1 MNHEGTNSFEKTD
14 NYWASS
20 FDFTVKLIPFKHK
33 GQNQIGIKPSKYGA
47 PYEMVKK
54 LGAKYTIT
62 HRYYYLENTHQNI
75 NKVLDAFKGKAWVDL
90 SLVQVQKIK
99 KKLNNE
105 IKKRP
110 NLALNRGHKLELE
123 KFNNYL
129 KARRLA
135 DNTIKTYG
143 SMVYAFL
150 AYFNNTDIKEIN
162 DEMVKEYLAADVKSR
177 GYSNSYQRQMI
188 SSIKLFYRE
197 RFDHK
202 LEIEKLP
209 NIKSERKLPKVLSM
223 NEVKHIIECTTNIK
237 HKTLLSLC
245 YACGLRVGEALS
257 LRLENVNSERM
268 VLEIIN
274 AKGRKDRIVP
284 ISENLLA
291 ELRDYFK
298 AYKPSTY
305 LFEGV
310 KKGVPYTATS
320 ANAVLKASARR
331 AGITKPVYMHM
342 LRHSYATH
350 LLENG
355 VDTRYIQKLLGHKST
370 KTTEIYTFVSN
381 EKLDNITSPF
391 DRLGLGDK

>member
-355 VDTRYIQKLLGHKST
+355 VDTRYIQKLLDHKST
-370 KTTEIYTFVSN
+370 KTTEIYTFVNN
-381 EKLDNITSPF
+381 EKLDSIPSPF
-391 DRLGLGDK
+391 DRLGI